1 MSNLVNP
8 SLAYVLDENPEIR
21 SYIYQQILDFE
32 PYVTP
37 QTMVAVMVKDPL
49 KLQVQLETE
58 GKKISKKKL
67 AKMYRIAIVLREDD
81 TKITE
86 EALHADIFEAIKLAK
101 AKLIKKLE
109 AIQDHVI
116 SHQDRIEQ
124 INQALTNPNIH

>member
-8 SLAYVLDENPEIR
+8 SLAQVLDENPEIR
-21 SYIYQQILDFE
+21 SFIYQQIVDFE
-32 PYVTP
+32 PFVTP

-58 GKKISKKKL
+58 GKHISKKQL
-67 AKMYRIAIVLREDD
+67 AKMYRIAIVLKEDE

-86 EALHADIFEAIKLAK
+86 EALHEDIFEAIKLAK

-109 AIQDHVI
+109 MIQDHVI
-116 SHQDRIEQ
+116 SQQDRIEQ
-124 INQALTNPNIH
+124 INQALANPHIH

>member
-8 SLAYVLDENPEIR
+8 NLAHVLDENPEVR
-21 SYIYQQILDFE
+21 SFIYQQILDFE

-49 KLQVQLETE
+49 KLRAQLEAE
-58 GKKISKKKL
+58 GKTVNKKKL
-67 AKMYRIAIVLREDD
+67 SQMYRIAIVLKEDE

-86 EALHADIFEAIKLAK
+86 EALADDIFEAIKLAK
-101 AKLIKKLE
+101 AKLIKKLD

>member
-8 SLAYVLDENPEIR
+8 NLAHVLDENPEVR
-21 SYIYQQILDFE
+21 SFIYQQIVDFE

-37 QTMVAVMVKDPL
+37 QTMVSVMVKDPL
-49 KLQVQLETE
+49 KLRVQLETE
-58 GKKISKKKL
+58 GKSISKKRL
-67 AKMYRIAIVLREDD
+67 AKMYRIAIVLKEEE
-81 TKITE
+81 TKISE
-86 EALHADIFEAIKLAK
+86 EARADDIFEAIKMAK

-116 SHQDRIEQ
+116 SHQDRLEQ